1 MNSQIDNKIQK
12 EGSPSFLFGE
22 SWGNCLVTVN
32 CQQHQFHDIE
42 AIIFDKDGTLADSE
56 QFLREL
62 GQKRARLLDAKIPGI
77 GEPLLMAFGIEQ
89 ASLNPV
95 GLMAVGSR
103 YENEIAAA
111 AYVAETGRGWLASRA
126 IAQAA
131 FSEADEHLTSNAET
145 SPLFT
150 GCLETLQTFSQA
162 GLKLAI
168 LSADTQ
174 TGVEDFIRRHDLS
187 SYIQLARGVTPE
199 GLTKPDPQFFLQT
212 CHQLEVSPAKTLM
225 VGDAPGDI
233 QMAKQAGAAG
243 VIGICWKTP
252 QTDSLDGADCA
263 IAQLDALT
271 LSKNFH

>member
-1 MNSQIDNKIQK
+1 M
-12 EGSPSFLFGE
+12 
-22 SWGNCLVTVN
+22 VTVN

-42 AIIFDKDGTLADSE
+42 AIIFDKDGTLADSD

-62 GQKRARLLDAKIPGI
+62 GQKRARLLDAKIPGV
-77 GEPLLMAFGIEQ
+77 GDPLLMAFGIEQ

-111 AYVAETGRGWLASRA
+111 AYVAETGRDWLTSRA

-131 FSEADEHLTSNAET
+131 FSEADQHLTVNTET

-150 GCLETLQTFSQA
+150 GCLETLQTLSQA

-174 TGVEDFIRRHDLS
+174 AGVEDFIARHDLS
-187 SYIQLARGVTPE
+187 AYIQLAQGVTPD
-199 GLTKPDPQFFLQT
+199 GLTKPHPQFFLQT
-212 CHQLEVSPAKTLM
+212 CQQLDVAPAKTLM

-243 VIGICWKTP
+243 TIGICWKTV
-252 QTDSLDGADCA
+252 QANYLNEADCA
-263 IAQLDALT
+263 IAQLDALK

>member
-1 MNSQIDNKIQK
+1 MVTISCQKCKFENIQ
-12 EGSPSFLFGE
+12 
-22 SWGNCLVTVN
+22 
-32 CQQHQFHDIE
+32 

-62 GQKRARLLDAKIPGI
+62 GQKRARLLDAKIPGV

-111 AYVAETGRGWLASRA
+111 AYIAETGRGWLESCA

-131 FSEADEHLTSNAET
+131 FSEADEHFTANAET

-150 GCLETLQTFSQA
+150 GCLEQLQAFATA

-174 TGVEDFIRRHDLS
+174 DGVETFMTRHELS
-187 SYIQLARGVTPE
+187 PYIQVAQGVTAQ
-199 GLTKPDPQFFLQT
+199 GLQKPDPKLFLQT
-212 CHQLEVSPAKTLM
+212 CEQLAVEPQKVLM

-233 QMAKQAGAAG
+233 EMAQQAGAAG
-243 VIGICWKTP
+243 AIAICWGN
-252 QTDSLDGADCA
+252 SAAGHLEAADCA
-263 IAQLDALT
+263 IAQLDELKIT
-271 LSKNFH
+271 

>member
-1 MNSQIDNKIQK
+1 M
-12 EGSPSFLFGE
+12 
-22 SWGNCLVTVN
+22 VTVQ
-32 CQQHQFHDIE
+32 CQQHQFEKIA

-62 GQKRARLLDAKIPGI
+62 GQKRARVLDAKIPGV

-111 AYVAETGRGWLASRA
+111 AYVAETGRGWLESCA

-131 FSEADEHLTSNAET
+131 FSEADEHFRANAET

-150 GCLETLQTFSQA
+150 GCLENLQTLAEA
-162 GLKLAI
+162 GVKLAI

-174 TGVEDFIRRHDLS
+174 AGVENFIADHQLS
-187 SYIQLARGVTPE
+187 SYIQVANGVRAG
-199 GLTKPDPQFFLQT
+199 GLQKPNPQLFLDT
-212 CHQLEVSPAKTLM
+212 CEQLGVEPHQALM

-233 QMAKQAGAAG
+233 EMAKKAGSGGAIAIAG
-243 VIGICWKTP
+243 RNAKA
-252 QTDSLDGADCA
+252 SYLEAADC
-263 IAQLDALT
+263 IIEQLIEL
-271 LSKNFH
+271 KIIVC

>member
-1 MNSQIDNKIQK
+1 M
-12 EGSPSFLFGE
+12 
-22 SWGNCLVTVN
+22 VN
-32 CQQHQFHDIE
+32 LDCQQHQFNGIE

-62 GQKRARLLDAKIPGI
+62 GQKRARLLDAKIPGV
-77 GEPLLMAFGIEQ
+77 GDPLLMAFGIEQ
-89 ASLNPV
+89 DSLNPV

-111 AYVAETGRGWLASRA
+111 AYVAETGRGWLEAIA

-131 FSEADEHLTSNAET
+131 FTEADEHFTANADT

-150 GCLETLQTFSQA
+150 GCLEQLQTFAQA

-174 TGVEDFIRRHDLS
+174 AGVEEFIQRHELS
-187 SYIQLARGVTPE
+187 PYIQLAQGVTSA

-212 CHQLEVSPAKTLM
+212 CEQLGVPPSKALM

-243 VIGICWKTP
+243 AIGICWKTAK
-252 QTDSLDGADCA
+252 TSHLEGADCA
-263 IAQLDALT
+263 IAQLDELNP
-271 LSKNFH
+271 SENFD